1 MRVKIITSFATI
13 LAFAAGAVFSFA
25 QPAISGRVAGVHD
38 GSSITVV
45 DSRNAQH
52 KVRLLGIDAPDR
64 NQDFGRQAMQYLA
77 DQVLEK
83 DVTVVGDRRDEFG
96 LRLGKV
102 LLGGRDINLEM
113 VIAGLAWHRKQ
124 NADEQTVDDRKLY
137 TSAEMN
143 AKRAKLNIWSDPDP
157 TPPWVFRAEAA
168 VKAAVAGRIM
178 GNANSKIFHKP
189 RCPGYTRVA
198 PGNRVFFDTEA
209 EAEAAGYR
217 KARNCSK

>member
-1 MRVKIITSFATI
+1 MEIMISRSIATI
-13 LAFAAGAVFSFA
+13 LAFAAGTVVSFA
-25 QPAISGRVAGVHD
+25 QPAINGRVAGVHD
-38 GSSITVV
+38 GNSITVV

-52 KVRLLGIDAPDR
+52 KVRLLGTDAPDR

-77 DQVLEK
+77 DQVMDKE
-83 DVTVVGDRRDEFG
+83 VTVVGDRRDEFG

-124 NADEQTVDDRKLY
+124 NADQQTADDRKLY
-137 TSAEMN
+137 SSAEIN

-189 RCPGYTRVA
+189 GCPGYTRVA
-198 PGNRVFFDTEA
+198 PGNRVFFETEA